1 VRSKR
6 RNSCSAFFRSPRTVD
21 VAIRQQADA
30 LRIAIEEIRRS
41 PLTEYFPKELTGQ
54 ANGALNILHIGGA
67 CIIQYAIGFVIAL
80 WPSHGGIIRRIAYQA
95 AFAVNLAF
103 QIAALERRQCGG
115 WHCYQLRRG
124 WTQLDW
130 MGLWLL
136 TRVFPH

>member
-80 WPSHGGIIRRIAYQA
+80 WPSHGGHYPANRLPSGIRSQPRVSDRGARA
-95 AFAVNLAF
+95 SPVWRLA
-103 QIAALERRQCGG
+103 
-115 WHCYQLRRG
+115 
-124 WTQLDW
+124 
-130 MGLWLL
+130 LL
-136 TRVFPH
+136 SATARMDAT